1 MSRFFSIIAMAIPVF
16 ISLSAV
22 LTPAISEAQSTDL
35 LLSNAMLDEALA
47 DDDARTVDQL
57 LDPEFTWVFKDGSH
71 AFRSDVVRLMP
82 VPGTSN
88 GEEQEIMER
97 IYGKVGVLQVFS
109 GTVRGLRVWANRP
122 DGWRLVHINEL
133 DVSSQFAS
141 RNGAY
146 RDTLPN
152 EQLPDCVNPCTIIP
166 NHPSTPG
173 AQAAMESWQGQEI
186 AAASMNMSAE
196 DGWAYYVADE
206 NVGQFNGRP
215 SGNPKQVRIDGT
227 YARIERGVAKSA
239 QSTVLQ
245 MKLVDLD
252 DAVVMVM
259 IGQPLDGKP
268 FYASRVLVKRG
279 GRYQMAASYHT
290 DIQAAPRFRQ
300 MLE

>member
-1 MSRFFSIIAMAIPVF
+1 MSRLFSIIVTVIPAF
-16 ISLSAV
+16 IALLAL

-47 DDDARTVDQL
+47 DDDARIVDQL
-57 LDPEFTWVFKDGSH
+57 LDSEFTWVFKDGSN
-71 AFRSDVVRLMP
+71 AFRSDVVRLLP

-97 IYGKVGVLQVFS
+97 IYGKVGVLQIFS

-133 DVSSQFAS
+133 DVSPRFA
-141 RNGAY
+141 RNAN
-146 RDTLPN
+146 RNRLPN

-166 NHPSTPG
+166 NHPSTFG

-186 AAASMNMSAE
+186 AAANMNMSAE

-206 NVGQFNGRP
+206 NVGQFSGRP
-215 SGNPKQVRIDGT
+215 SGNPKQVRLDNT
-227 YARIERGVAKSA
+227 YARIEQGVVKNA

-245 MKLVDLD
+245 MKLIDLD
-252 DAVVMVM
+252 DAVLMVM
-259 IGQPLDGKP
+259 IGQPFDGKA
-268 FYASRVLVKRG
+268 FYVSRVLVKRG

-290 DIQAAPRFRQ
+290 DIQAAPRFRR